1 MKDLLASP
9 RTHQVYGPVPSRRLG
24 ASLGVDLVPFKVCSY
39 DCVYC
44 QLGPTRRISC
54 EREAFLPPARL
65 IEEIRRALVQG
76 PLPDVIT
83 LAGSGE
89 PTLYE
94 PLGELIRALKAL
106 TGIPVALLTNGAL
119 FWKPEV
125 RRDAALAD
133 LVLPSLDAGDEA
145 TFQAVNRPHPRL
157 TLEETLQGLEA
168 FRDEF
173 RGSLWLEVMM
183 VSGLNTRE
191 DQVRAIA
198 REARR
203 FRPDRVQLNTP
214 VRPSRLGPE
223 AIVAPDRLQA
233 WCPLFTP
240 AAEVIAA
247 FQGTPSPTA
256 APTSLLAERLRE
268 LLARRPCTVEDAS
281 RGLSAAPAEV
291 SKALAILL
299 ERGQARREPQGEL
312 TYYVVPAGGGAP

>member
-1 MKDLLASP
+1 MSNSPQPSTVLA
-9 RTHQVYGPVPSRRLG
+9 RQIYGPVPSRRLG
-24 ASLGVDLVPFKVCSY
+24 TSLGVDLVPFKVCSY

-44 QLGPTRRISC
+44 QLGRTRWISC
-54 EREAFLPPARL
+54 DREAFVPPARL
-65 IEEIRRALVQG
+65 VEEIRQALVQG

-94 PLGELIRALKAL
+94 PLGELIRALKTL

-145 TFQAVNRPHPRL
+145 TFQAVNRPHPGL

-168 FRDEF
+168 
-173 RGSLWLEVMM
+173 RG
-183 VSGLNTRE
+183 
-191 DQVRAIA
+191 I
-198 REARR
+198 
-203 FRPDRVQLNTP
+203 
-214 VRPSRLGPE
+214 PS
-223 AIVAPDRLQA
+223 
-233 WCPLFTP
+233 P
-240 AAEVIAA
+240 AA
-247 FQGTPSPTA
+247 
-256 APTSLLAERLRE
+256 APISLLGERLRE

-281 RGLSAAPAEV
+281 RGLSVAPAEV
-291 SKALAILL
+291 SKVLAMLL

-312 TYYVVPAGGGAP
+312 TYS